1 MKNQNKKTLFLT
13 KDTKNFKSIIETI
26 IDSEE
31 IIKIIENSYYEK
43 SMQNLDNADVNI
55 NHLENIFTNE
65 TYYLAMKIVPL
76 IEKKILYL
84 SFVENN
90 RLNDI
95 CKKLKLQRNEVITLR
110 NKGITHFK
118 NNLRT
123 LYKAENIKTTVVTN
137 EKRNKYH

>member
-13 KDTKNFKSIIETI
+13 KDTRNFESIIETI

-123 LYKAENIKTTVVTN
+123 LYKAENIKN
-137 EKRNKYH
+137 NGGNKWKKK

>member
-95 CKKLKLQRNEVITLR
+95 CKKLKLQRNEVIRLR

-123 LYKAENIKTTVVTN
+123 LYKAENIKN
-137 EKRNKYH
+137 NGGNK

>member
-123 LYKAENIKTTVVTN
+123 LYKAENIK
-137 EKRNKYH
+137 KQRW

>member
-31 IIKIIENSYYEK
+31 IIKIIENSCYEK

-65 TYYLAMKIVPL
+65 TYYLAMKIVSL

-123 LYKAENIKTTVVTN
+123 LYKAENIKN
-137 EKRNKYH
+137 NGGNK